1 MPDCGRTTETE
12 FIMQSILPTV
22 IVASILAVILVA
34 IVWNEIRKR
43 KRGQGSC
50 ACGGSCGS
58 CNACHRADEKQEPAQ
73 EKK

>member
-1 MPDCGRTTETE
+1 MEKL
-12 FIMQSILPTV
+12 IPTI
-22 IVASILAVILVA
+22 IVAAIIAVIFVA

-43 KRGQGSC
+43 KNGQSSC
-50 ACGGSCGS
+50 SCGGSCGS

>member
-58 CNACHRADEKQEPAQ
+58 CTACHGGKQAAETEQ
-73 EKK
+73 SK